1 MLTQWHKVPVA
12 TLLLGANHAEQR
24 SIPERVVD
32 DLNPGDVVI
41 FPEGGDRAVIAQIA
55 DRLIGANA
63 PAVRKRS
70 RFWRDVLLSSGMSPE
85 QFLAHA
91 RTYRFSRQIITI
103 RNWFYDEGQ
112 IGPSER
118 TDLTLI
124 AAVTKSAELD
134 KAANDVFDAISF
146 LRSNH
151 VRAGSLLREAV
162 LHQLQEVLPA
172 VEENGSRIQVPNLGA
187 AWIVEVDAVAPD
199 FRDEPRGHVDRLLWD
214 DRQELPLL

>member
-1 MLTQWHKVPVA
+1 
-12 TLLLGANHAEQR
+12 
-24 SIPERVVD
+24 
-32 DLNPGDVVI
+32 
-41 FPEGGDRAVIAQIA
+41 
-55 DRLIGANA
+55 
-63 PAVRKRS
+63 
-70 RFWRDVLLSSGMSPE
+70 MSPE

-162 LHQLQEVLPA
+162 RPNWRKCCQQLRKTA
-172 VEENGSRIQVPNLGA
+172 RASKSRISVRLGSWRWTQLRRTLEMSPAAAVINYCGMTIRNCYYSEQHETPNLA
-187 AWIVEVDAVAPD
+187 EHRKKTLDACLAKARRV
-199 FRDEPRGHVDRLLWD
+199 GLLGT
-214 DRQELPLL
+214 R